1 MHTVT
6 FGAASGDR
14 LVIAVHGRMH
24 PGADDFWDG
33 NWLVSP
39 IEIVSGG
46 FTTRLAA
53 GLRADELREFRR
65 ELAAC
70 PESGGSARL
79 TSMEE
84 WLELTVTVA
93 PDGRVEAEGVAVA
106 DHSSG
111 NRLSFRIEGIEY
123 AQLAEVVAGLRAIE
137 RVYPVRG
144 ISDGIPVD

>member
-6 FGAASGDR
+6 FGAARGDR

-46 FTTRLAA
+46 FTARLAA
-53 GLRADELREFRR
+53 GLRANELQEFR
-65 ELAAC
+65 EQLAAC
-70 PESGGSARL
+70 PEAGGSARL
-79 TSMEE
+79 MSLED
-84 WLELTVTVA
+84 WLDLTVTVA
-93 PDGRVEAEGVAVA
+93 DGRAEAEGVAIA

-123 AQLAEVVAGLRAIE
+123 AQLAEVVAGLTAIE
-137 RVYPVRG
+137 AAFPVLG
-144 ISDGIPVD
+144 LP

>member
-6 FGAASGDR
+6 FGAARGDR
-14 LVIAVHGRMH
+14 LVIAVRGRMH

-46 FTTRLAA
+46 FTARLDA
-53 GLRADELREFRR
+53 GLRANELQGFRQ

-70 PESGGSARL
+70 TVSGGSARL
-79 TSMEE
+79 TSLED
-84 WLELTVTVA
+84 WLDLTVTVEG
-93 PDGRVEAEGVAVA
+93 GRVEAEGVAVA

-111 NRLSFRIEGIEY
+111 NRLLFRLEGIEY
-123 AQLAEVVAGLRAIE
+123 AQVAEVVAGLTAIE
-137 RVYPVRG
+137 GAYPVLG
-144 ISDGIPVD
+144 LPGEVPGV

>member
-6 FGAASGDR
+6 FGAPRGDR

-46 FTTRLAA
+46 FTARLDA
-53 GLRADELREFRR
+53 GLRANELREFRQQ
-65 ELAAC
+65 LAAC

-79 TSMEE
+79 TSLED
-84 WLELTVTVA
+84 WLDLTVTVA
-93 PDGRVEAEGVAVA
+93 ADGRVEAEGVAVA

-111 NRLSFRIEGIEY
+111 NRLLFRLEELEY
-123 AQLAEVVAGLRAIE
+123 AQLAEVVAGLTAIE
-137 RVYPVRG
+137 KAYPVLG
-144 ISDGIPVD
+144 LS

>member
-6 FGAASGDR
+6 FGAARGDR

-46 FTTRLAA
+46 FTARLDA
-53 GLRADELREFRR
+53 GLRANELQEFRQQL
-65 ELAAC
+65 EAC
-70 PESGGSARL
+70 PKSGGSARL
-79 TSMEE
+79 TSLED
-84 WLELTVTVA
+84 WLDLTVTVEA
-93 PDGRVEAEGVAVA
+93 DGRVEAEGVAVA

-111 NRLSFRIEGIEY
+111 NRLLFRIEGIEY
-123 AQLAEVVAGLRAIE
+123 AQLAEVVAGLTAIE
-137 RVYPVRG
+137 RAYPVLGLR
-144 ISDGIPVD
+144 